1 MRRYYWGAIIVLLVA
16 WGTACAP
23 RQIKPV
29 AAIDPAPLLEK
40 IYTRRMAFEQGL
52 SGTVEL
58 VFYGKKRFNGKVY
71 IVAYPDGRFRLEVP
85 GPFGGTHLVMASDN
99 TEILAFYPGENR
111 AFRSVV
117 DGKSI
122 NPHLPFPLPV
132 DPTILPAMI
141 MGVFPEGG
149 RTTGAEAHLM
159 DSGEKR
165 LQTAAADGRFQYT
178 YFFGKGS
185 DNRLRQVMVRG
196 EDMEVSVRTFMDN
209 GHLPRDFTI
218 TLTEGILKGKWDSV
232 TSFKGNGADL
242 WPRLPDSVP
251 VTDLEASP

>member
-1 MRRYYWGAIIVLLVA
+1 MKRYYWGAVIILLVA

-40 IYTRRMAFEQGL
+40 IDTRRMAFEQGL

-58 VFYGKKRFNGKVY
+58 AFYGKKRFNGKVY
-71 IVAYPDGRFRLEVP
+71 IVAFPDGRFRLEVP

-99 TEILAFYPGENR
+99 TEILAFYPGDNR
-111 AFRSVV
+111 AFRSEV

-122 NPHLPFPLPV
+122 NPHLLFPLPV
-132 DPTILPAMI
+132 DPAILPAMI
-141 MGVFPEGG
+141 MGVLP
-149 RTTGAEAHLM
+149 ANSDLSDAQAHLM
-159 DSGEKR
+159 DSGEK
-165 LQTAAADGRFQYT
+165 LLEAAAADRELQYT
-178 YFFGKGS
+178 YLFAKGPQS
-185 DNRLRQVMVRG
+185 PLRQVTIRG
-196 EDMEVSVRTFMDN
+196 EGMDVLVRTFHDN
-209 GHLPRDFTI
+209 GHLPRGFTI
-218 TLTEGILKGKWDSV
+218 TLSEGILKGEWDSV
-232 TSFKGNGADL
+232 TPFKGDGSAL